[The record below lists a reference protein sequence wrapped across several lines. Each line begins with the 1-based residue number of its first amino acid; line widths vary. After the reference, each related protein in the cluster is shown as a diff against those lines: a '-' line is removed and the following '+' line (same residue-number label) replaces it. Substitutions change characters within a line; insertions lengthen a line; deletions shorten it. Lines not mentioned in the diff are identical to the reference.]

1 LKEQQKETK
10 MLTRYCLPAIVALAF
25 PVFAADLSRFSNAD
39 MVAGLKGALSQG
51 ADAAVAQLGKADGFL
66 KNPKV
71 KIPLPDNLK
80 KVEKAM
86 RFAGMGKQAD
96 ELVVTMNR
104 AAETAVPEAQALL
117 IDAVKKMTVTDAKN
131 VLTGGDDAATQYF
144 RKSTQ
149 TQLTQK
155 FLPIVKEAT
164 DKVGLAQ
171 QYNEFAATGEK
182 FGLVKQEDA
191 KIENYVTKKA
201 LDGLYLIIG
210 EQERALRNNPVE
222 ATSSMVQKI
231 FGAIKG

>member
-1 LKEQQKETK
+1 MYAKSKL
-10 MLTRYCLPAIVALAF
+10 MLLAMLAA

-39 MVAGLKGALSQG
+39 MVTGLKDALTQG
-51 ADAAVAQLGKADGFL
+51 ANAAVAKLGTTDGFF

-71 KIPLPDNLK
+71 KIPLPENLK

-104 AAETAVPEAQALL
+104 AAEAAVPEAQSLL
-117 IDAVKKMTVTDAKN
+117 VDAVKKMSVTDAKN
-131 VLTGGDDAATQYF
+131 ILTGPDDAATKYF

-149 TQLTQK
+149 TQLTEK

-171 QYNEFAATGEK
+171 QYNDFAATGAQ
-182 FGLVKQEDA
+182 FGLVKKEDA
-191 KIENYVTKKA
+191 KIENYVTTKA
-201 LDGLYLIIG
+201 LDGLYLMIA
-210 EQERALRNNPVE
+210 EQERSLRQNPVE
-222 ATSSMVQKI
+222 ATTSIAKKI